1 MKLFTKE
8 INNKLFKQFPLG
20 NDLEKQVVVAKIFNP
35 YGRGKWYLINSDPS
49 DPDYIWA
56 IVDNYEVEIGSVSR
70 RDLENLRITAF
81 GWPLERDIYFSPMNA
96 AEVFRGLRSGK
107 RYATGGNVSMDE
119 SVQMVSSQA
128 KEAKHHANE
137 LSQAIKGQTHI
148 EPWVV
153 AKMERATTDLSDVT
167 HYLDGKTEY
176 AKGGEV
182 KERVY
187 IEYLNKKKNYQR
199 DIKHFD
205 SYEDAK
211 QWALKNFDKFNPDMI
226 KYEYAEG
233 GGVDRYVLSFNYNP
247 SIVKS
252 DYLEKLV
259 ENYTKDWKH
268 DNDWDEVTF
277 YVQGLTKE
285 KAKELESELKM
296 EDVYNIEVELGRY
309 KFAKGGGV
317 GKSSDKYTV
326 YLYYGRGQEP
336 SVHKNVSLRTAEMLV
351 MTAEHAEIVDS
362 KGNVVDLSQYA
373 EGGMAKARL
382 QANPTY
388 KHQNSVKRWIEDA
401 GDSLKY
407 KVAVKLLEGD
417 SNPDESLNIGQSQYA
432 RILRSIEK
440 IGGESSHEMQWRKEN
455 YSLAEAEGW
464 ALDSLKKCCVLKY
477 AEGGMATFD
486 DKVKAISERLE
497 GTKVKGK
504 YRKEYG
510 ATYDKKESKQ
520 AATKIAGKMRA
531 RERAKEILN
540 KRKKK

>member
-96 AEVFRGLRSGK
+96 AEIFRGLRSGK

-226 KYEYAEG
+226 KYEYA
-233 GGVDRYVLSFNYNP
+233 
-247 SIVKS
+247 
-252 DYLEKLV
+252 
-259 ENYTKDWKH
+259 
-268 DNDWDEVTF
+268 
-277 YVQGLTKE
+277 
-285 KAKELESELKM
+285 
-296 EDVYNIEVELGRY
+296 
-309 KFAKGGGV
+309 KGGGV

-336 SVHKNVSLRTAEMLV
+336 SIHKNVSLRTAEMLV

-510 ATYDKKESKQ
+510 STYDKKESKQ

>member
-211 QWALKNFDKFNPDMI
+211 QWAVKNFDKFNPDMI
-226 KYEYAEG
+226 KYEYAKG
-233 GGVDRYVLSFNYNP
+233 GGVGNIMEGKVTWVDNGRYGETYLKLDNGNETLFLRRGLRQVWYGDIIRYKVIGSDYNKSTSEIDVSFNFQGKVIELI
-247 SIVKS
+247 SI
-252 DYLEKLV
+252 
-259 ENYTKDWKH
+259 NRNGKDIP
-268 DNDWDEVTF
+268 
-277 YVQGLTKE
+277 
-285 KAKELESELKM
+285 LK
-296 EDVYNIEVELGRY
+296 Y
-309 KFAKGGGV
+309 AKGGGV

-336 SVHKNVSLRTAEMLV
+336 SIHKNVSLRTAEMLV

-362 KGNVVDLSQYA
+362 KGNVVDLSQ
-373 EGGMAKARL
+373 
-382 QANPTY
+382 
-388 KHQNSVKRWIEDA
+388 
-401 GDSLKY
+401 
-407 KVAVKLLEGD
+407 
-417 SNPDESLNIGQSQYA
+417 
-432 RILRSIEK
+432 
-440 IGGESSHEMQWRKEN
+440 
-455 YSLAEAEGW
+455 
-464 ALDSLKKCCVLKY
+464 Y